1 MAACA
6 AAGVG
11 SGSTEDDVSEDSC
24 ASRKRSAGSRVQ
36 SVSTSVPGRLSTYG
50 IVVLVERRSERVVK
64 GLSAPLAPPPPP
76 PPPD

>member
-36 SVSTSVPGRLSTYG
+36 SVSTSGRLSTYG